1 MLFQVEMSNPLPYKP
16 TFCQG
21 WPECYRSVIQ
31 MECRLLRPSMLRTP
45 AAMMIAG
52 SFDSIASHICRSTS
66 HFALLTSPGA
76 LKTAHLALHT
86 SNFTVHTS
94 HFTLQTALFTP
105 HTSHCTPHTSH
116 STLHLI
122 WALLTLTQLISSHF
136 ISSHM
141 SRKLPWITSQYYD

>member
-1 MLFQVEMSNPLPYKP
+1 MLFQVEMSDPLPYKP

-52 SFDSIASHICRSTS
+52 SFDSIASYICRSTS
-66 HFALLTSPGA
+66 HFALLTALFTLHTSHSHCTLRTPDFTSPGA

-94 HFTLQTALFTP
+94 HFALQTALFTP

-122 WALLTLTQLISSHF
+122 
-136 ISSHM
+136 
-141 SRKLPWITSQYYD
+141 